1 MKCGIRLLMAVFL
14 LAATALP
21 ALYAGQEE
29 DVEKLIEQGRE
40 AYMDGNY
47 GKAADIFSRIAG
59 IIQKKSAVSLKEF
72 IPDPPSGWTGDEIDV
87 QTGTMSS
94 NDMSISTSSVSR
106 DYTRESDGIRVRLM
120 ISNSPKIYNQ
130 YQLAV
135 KSMKGNPMMKM
146 AAKQQGAEMP
156 AIEEKHGWDVLIG
169 ADKEDGEIT
178 AIHSGAVVNVSGGIS
193 DDSRMIFDLVDL
205 KGLAKVIKEQNK

>member
-1 MKCGIRLLMAVFL
+1 MAVFL
-14 LAATALP
+14 LAAMAIP

-29 DVEKLIEQGRE
+29 DVEKLIDQGRE
-40 AYMDGNY
+40 AYRDGNY

-106 DYTRESDGIRVRLM
+106 DYTRESDGTRVRLM

-130 YQLAV
+130 YELAV

-146 AAKQQGAEMP
+146 AARQQGAEMP
-156 AIEEKHGWDVLIG
+156 TIEEKHGWDVLIG

-193 DDSRMIFDLVDL
+193 DDSRMVFDLVDL

>member
-1 MKCGIRLLMAVFL
+1 MAVFL
-14 LAATALP
+14 LAAMALP
-21 ALYAGQEE
+21 ALHAGQEE

-40 AYMDGNY
+40 AYMNGNY

-87 QTGTMSS
+87 QAGTMSS

-106 DYTRESDGIRVRLM
+106 DYTRESDGTTVRLM

-130 YQLAV
+130 YELAV
-135 KSMKGNPMMKM
+135 KSMMGNPMMMM
-146 AAKQQGAEMP
+146 AARQQGAEMP
-156 AIEEKHGWDVLIG
+156 TIEEKHGWDILVG

-193 DDSRMIFDLVDL
+193 EDSRVIFDLVDL
-205 KGLAKVIKEQNK
+205 KGLAGVIKEQNK

>member
-1 MKCGIRLLMAVFL
+1 MAVFL
-14 LAATALP
+14 LAAVALP

-72 IPDPPSGWTGDEIDV
+72 IPDPPSGWSGDEVDV

-94 NDMSISTSSVSR
+94 NDMSISTSSVYR
-106 DYTRESDGIRVRLM
+106 DYTRKSDDTKVMLM
-120 ISNSPKIYNQ
+120 ISNSPQIYNQ
-130 YQLAV
+130 YEMAV
-135 KSMKGNPMMKM
+135 MSIKDNPMMQM
-146 AAKQQGAEMP
+146 AAKQHGAKMP
-156 AIEEKHGWDVLIG
+156 TFEEKDGWDVVVG
-169 ADKEDGEIT
+169 EDKEDGEIT
-178 AIHSGAVVNVSGGIS
+178 AIHGGAVVTVSGGAR
-193 DDSRMIFDLVDL
+193 DDCRIIFDLVDL
-205 KGLAKVIKEQNK
+205 KGLARVIKEQNK